1 MLRLAVRI
9 GLAAVVAVGPGAAV
23 SAQRAEN
30 EEWMP
35 PGGEEILVKQLAG
48 LLREAA
54 PAESADAAALM
65 ERARA
70 AVRRQR
76 ARVEAW
82 SDKGLLERTPDLARL
97 EMPKSGDAV
106 LDAIGH
112 YQMCNAILYM
122 RHVDRARE
130 SDPAARLAAV
140 EGVNA
145 VTLAVLYL
153 GRGFLL
159 SGNQSRV
166 EGFLTGPEMEA
177 ILNRIQDRP
186 ELREYTAGQCRP
198 VVAALIAG

>member
-9 GLAAVVAVGPGAAV
+9 VLAAVVALGPSAAA
-23 SAQRAEN
+23 SAQPAEKGN
-30 EEWMP
+30 WMP
-35 PGGEEILVKQLAG
+35 PEGEEILVKQLAG
-48 LLREAA
+48 LLKEAA
-54 PAESADAAALM
+54 PAESADEAALM

-82 SDKGLLERTPDLARL
+82 SEKGLLERTPDLARL
-97 EMPKSGDAV
+97 GMPKSGDAV

-140 EGVNA
+140 DGLNA
-145 VTLAVLYL
+145 MTLAVLYL
-153 GRGFLL
+153 GRDFLL
-159 SGNQSRV
+159 GGNQARM

-186 ELREYTAGQCRP
+186 ELREYAAGQCRP
-198 VVAALIAG
+198 VVTALIAG